1 MLTISRALSA
11 SKALEY
17 HKSEYSNS
25 TQNYFSEEDSIRG
38 MWHGKLAE
46 EWGLKGEVDLDQ
58 FARLLDG
65 QHPLTGEQLVK
76 HQSVR
81 TYQKAD
87 GKIIETMSHRAA
99 FDLTFSMPKTA
110 SLAGLVGGDARILA
124 AHRECTNLALERIQ
138 PFVQAR
144 IGGNAPAETTGKW
157 IVAQFQHDSA
167 RPVDGYSA
175 PQIHTHC
182 VLMNIT
188 TDNYGVAHALQPV
201 ELFRAKTF
209 ATAVY
214 RAELAIRLKEF
225 GYEIERGPGN
235 APEIKGFT
243 PEYVQ
248 ASSPRRQQILTHMEE
263 HGVSGPKAAQI
274 AAYQTRESKVQCSKE
289 EARAKH
295 LEIANEFGNQPSAI
309 VERSLRAE
317 KIFYSEE
324 RASTRTGK
332 AFEYAVNRN
341 TERSAVV
348 DERRILADVLRH
360 GMGDV
365 RANDAVAVV
374 EQAIG
379 GGKLIS
385 IPGRATDVARVVTT
399 PEMKQLEASI
409 LQQWKMGT
417 GKAYQLAP
425 TKRVERILA
434 DVELLN
440 DNQRDAVR
448 QILASRDQIFAME
461 GAAGTGKTTVL
472 RQVQVAASESGFEV
486 RGLAPTSRAAINL
499 ASSDMGAMTLARHL
513 AEAERSSERG
523 DRKRLYIIDE
533 SSMVSTRDMHA
544 LLQDLRPSERV
555 LLVGDTRQHES
566 IGAGRI
572 YAQLREAGIGTA
584 ELREIVRQ
592 KDEAL
597 KAVVRELADRNV
609 PSAVYSL
616 MAMDRVHEYPDRD
629 DRYRAIAHRFAQQD
643 RALVVA
649 PDNASR
655 LLIANAVREQLRQLG
670 KVENEEHLIPIKTQ
684 RQHITAEDRFWTAS
698 YEPGDTLRFTRG
710 NTTINVAAREMVSIV
725 SVDHDKNLITIRKQ
739 NEEEISYNPRSI
751 SGVTV
756 YRDEERLFSIGD
768 RIQFTAPVH
777 ELKVGNRELGT
788 IIGINEDGNL
798 ELHMDSGRRLALDT
812 ARHPHLDYG
821 YAMTSHSSQG
831 ETVDCVFIDV
841 DSENAQKALINNR
854 MAYVAVSR
862 AKFDVHIFTDDANA
876 LAFEL
881 SRDVSQTMA
890 LQRDEIAGVI
900 QSAEKISHGLSMT
913 PSP

>member
-11 SKALEY
+11 GKALEY

-25 TQNYFSEEDSIRG
+25 KQNYFSEEASIRG
-38 MWHGKLAE
+38 VWHGKLAE
-46 EWGLKGEVDLDQ
+46 EWGLKGEVDLEQ

-81 TYQKAD
+81 TYQKTD
-87 GKIIETMSHRAA
+87 GKMIETMSHRAA

-110 SLAGLVGGDARILA
+110 SLAGLVGGDTRILA

-144 IGGNAPAETTGKW
+144 IGGNAPPETTGKW

-188 TDNYGVAHALQPV
+188 VDKYEMAHALQPL

-214 RAELAIRLKEF
+214 RAELAIRLKDL

-274 AAYQTRESKVQCSKE
+274 AAYQTREDKVPYSKE
-289 EARAKH
+289 EARIKH
-295 LEIANEFGNQPSAI
+295 LEMANQFGNQPSAI
-309 VERSLRAE
+309 VDRALQAE
-317 KIFYSEE
+317 KVVYSEE
-324 RASTRTGK
+324 RSSARTGK
-332 AFEYAVNRN
+332 ALEYAVNRN

-360 GMGDV
+360 GMGEV
-365 RANDAVAVV
+365 RTDDAIAFV
-374 EQAIG
+374 EKAIDSG
-379 GGKLIS
+379 DLIS
-385 IPGRATDVARVVTT
+385 IPGRATDVARNVTT
-399 PEMKQLEASI
+399 PEMRRLEASI
-409 LQQWKMGT
+409 LQKWKMGT
-417 GKAYQLAP
+417 GQANQLAP
-425 TKRVERILA
+425 AERVERILA
-434 DVELLN
+434 DVEVLN

-448 QILASRDQIFAME
+448 QILGSRDQIFAME

-472 RQVQVAASESGFEV
+472 RQVQLAASESGFEV

-499 ASSDMGAMTLARHL
+499 ASSDICAMTLARHL
-513 AEAERSSERG
+513 AEAERSSDKG

-597 KAVVRELADRNV
+597 KAVVRDFADRKV
-609 PSAVYSL
+609 ASAVYSL
-616 MAMDRVHEYPDRD
+616 MAMGRVHEYPDRD
-629 DRYRAIAHRFAQQD
+629 DRYREIAHQFAQQD
-643 RALVVA
+643 RTLVIA

-655 LLIANAVREQLRQLG
+655 LLIANTVREELRQLG
-670 KVENEEHLIPIKTQ
+670 KVGNDEYLIPIKVQ
-684 RQHITAEDRFWTAS
+684 RQNITAEDRFWAAS
-698 YEPGDTLRFTRG
+698 YEPGDALRFTRG
-710 NTTINVAAREMVSIV
+710 NATINVAAREMVSVV

-739 NEEEISYNPRSI
+739 NAEEITYNPRSI

-777 ELKVGNRELGT
+777 ELKVGNRELGS
-788 IIGINEDGNL
+788 IIGINDDGDLNL
-798 ELHMDSGRRLALDT
+798 RMDSGRSLTLNT

-831 ETVDCVFIDV
+831 ETVDCVFIEV

-890 LQRDEIAGVI
+890 LQRDEIAAVI
-900 QSAEKISHGLSMT
+900 QASKGVSHGISFGAER
-913 PSP
+913 